1 MSKKQKSSYERNI
14 EAKIITL
21 GDSRVGKTSLIVR
34 FIEGTFAES
43 YMSTVGFD
51 LKFKSIKLKN
61 GQVLKLM
68 IHDTAG
74 QERFKSLAANY
85 IKKADGILLV
95 YDITDNYSFNNI
107 GNWMLDI
114 NNKSEENVPV
124 ILIGNKSDLND
135 QRKIS
140 YEDGLKF
147 AEKNEIHFYET
158 SCENGENVEKSFMDL
173 AEQIY
178 KLIENKKTHDEKNQS
193 LSNKKKQKNCC

>member
-1 MSKKQKSSYERNI
+1 MSISYERNI

-34 FIEGTFAES
+34 FIEDHFADT
-43 YMSTVGFD
+43 YMSTIGFD
-51 LKFKSIKLKN
+51 LKFKNIKLKN
-61 GQVLKLM
+61 GQVLKLI

-74 QERFKSLAANY
+74 QERFRSLAANY

-107 GNWMLDI
+107 ENWMLDI
-114 NNKSEENVPV
+114 TNKSDENVPV
-124 ILIGNKSDLND
+124 ILIGNKSDLTEN
-135 QRKIS
+135 RKIQ
-140 YEDGLKF
+140 YEDGLKL

-178 KLIENKKTHDEKNQS
+178 AKMETKKIYYEKNQS

>member
-1 MSKKQKSSYERNI
+1 MSTIYERNI

-21 GDSRVGKTSLIVR
+21 GDSRVGKTSLIIR
-34 FIEGTFAES
+34 FIEDSFADS
-43 YMSTVGFD
+43 YMSTIGFD
-51 LKFKSIKLKN
+51 IKFKNIKLKN
-61 GQVLKLM
+61 GQTLKLI

-74 QERFKSLAANY
+74 QERFRSLAANY

-107 GNWMLDI
+107 ENWMLDI
-114 NNKSEENVPV
+114 TNKSDENVPV
-124 ILIGNKSDLND
+124 ILIGNKSDLTEN
-135 QRKIS
+135 RKIQ
-140 YEDGLKF
+140 YEDGLKL

-178 KLIENKKTHDEKNQS
+178 AKMETKKIYYEKNQS
-193 LSNKKKQKNCC
+193 LSNKKKQKNC